1 MANKKPTIKME
12 NLTPFNQMSEEQ
24 AKAIQSKGGK
34 ASQEKQRKR
43 KLMREQAELLL
54 SLPLKDKAAKKKL
67 EQMGVDAE
75 NQDNQMLIILQ
86 LWKRAAAGDLEATK
100 LFIEL
105 MGEKAATQVSISGE
119 LNNPFKDLTTE
130 ELKALIASE

>member
-1 MANKKPTIKME
+1 MANKNPTNKTE
-12 NLTPFNQMSEEQ
+12 NLTPFNQMPEEQ

-34 ASQEKQRKR
+34 ASQEVRKKR

-67 EQMGVDAE
+67 REMGVDAE
-75 NQDNQMLIILQ
+75 NQDNQMLIVLQ
-86 LWKRAAAGDLEATK
+86 LWRRAAAGDLEAMK
-100 LFIEL
+100 LLIEL

>member
-1 MANKKPTIKME
+1 MANKKPTIKTE

-100 LFIEL
+100 LLIEL

>member
-1 MANKKPTIKME
+1 MANRKPTIKTE
-12 NLTPFNQMSEEQ
+12 NLTPFNQMPEEQ

-34 ASQEKQRKR
+34 ASQEVRKKR

-67 EQMGVDAE
+67 REMGVDAE
-75 NQDNQMLIILQ
+75 NQDNQMLIVLQ
-86 LWKRAAAGDLEATK
+86 LWRRAAAGDLEAMK
-100 LFIEL
+100 LLIEL

>member
-1 MANKKPTIKME
+1 MANKNPTNKTE
-12 NLTPFNQMSEEQ
+12 NLTPFNQMPEEQ
-24 AKAIQSKGGK
+24 AKAIRSKGGK
-34 ASQEKQRKR
+34 ASQEVRKKR

-67 EQMGVDAE
+67 REMGVDAE
-75 NQDNQMLIILQ
+75 NQDNQMLIVLQ
-86 LWKRAAAGDLEATK
+86 LWRRAAAGDLEAMK
-100 LFIEL
+100 LLIEL